1 LNQSTADANQED
13 VPRGTIEND
22 VVEVIGMGR
31 IIAVANQKG
40 GVGKTTT
47 SVNLAASIA
56 INERSVL
63 LIDMDPQANATS
75 GLGVDT
81 RALHRT
87 VYDCLIRGVKILET
101 VKPTAVSKLSIVPS
115 NADLAGAEVEL
126 VTVPEREKILKFAL
140 DEIQGLYDFLIIDC
154 PPALGMLTINALVAS
169 SSVLVPV
176 QCEYYAMEGLGR
188 LMSNV
193 QRVQDSLN
201 PALELEGILLTL
213 YDSRNSLSRQ
223 VAEEIRGHFKEKV
236 YKTVIPRNIT
246 LAEAPSY
253 GRPVMLYN
261 AASAGSQA
269 YLELTREVLSH
280 GKESPR

>member
-1 LNQSTADANQED
+1 MVDQED
-13 VPRGTIEND
+13 VPRGTIEDD
-22 VVEVIGMGR
+22 VVEVLGMAR

-75 GLGVDT
+75 GLGLDS
-81 RALHRT
+81 RT
-87 VYDCLIRGVKILET
+87 LRPSVYDCLIRGVKISET

-269 YLELTREVLSH
+269 YLELTKEVLSH

>member
-1 LNQSTADANQED
+1 
-13 VPRGTIEND
+13 
-22 VVEVIGMGR
+22 MGK

-47 SVNLAASIA
+47 SVNLAASLA
-56 INERSVL
+56 VNERSVL

-75 GLGVDT
+75 GLGIDA
-81 RALHRT
+81 RALRRT
-87 VYDCLIRGVKILET
+87 VYDCLIRGVKIFD
-101 VKPTAVSKLSIVPS
+101 VVQSTAVSKLSIVPS

-126 VTVPEREKILKFAL
+126 VLVQEREKMLKSVV
-140 DEIQGLYDFLIIDC
+140 DESQDQYDFLIIDC
-154 PPALGMLTINALVAS
+154 PPALGLLTVNALVAA

-193 QRVQDSLN
+193 QRVRDSLN
-201 PALELEGILLTL
+201 PTLELEGILLTL

-223 VAEEIRGHFKEKV
+223 VVEEIREHFKEKV
-236 YKTVIPRNIT
+236 YKTIIPRNVT

-253 GRPVMLYN
+253 GRPGILYN
-261 AASAGSQA
+261 AASAGAQA